1 MTYRFF
7 GLEALLQN
15 IALRLDPTLPT
26 VASLIR
32 TAAIFRAR
40 ARQRQQLYTLS
51 DYQLKDMGI
60 TKADALN
67 EANKPFWQE

>member
-7 GLEALLQN
+7 GLEALLQS
-15 IALRLDPTLPT
+15 IAHRLDKSLPT
-26 VASLIR
+26 IASVIR

-51 DYQLKDMGI
+51 DSQLKDMGI
-60 TKADALN
+60 TKTDARI
-67 EANKPFWQE
+67 EASKPFWQK